1 MWNGAEWMGGGM
13 WFGGIWMVLIGALV
27 ILSIAALVKYLLK

>member
-1 MWNGAEWMGGGM
+1 MGYGEMISGTGM
-13 WFGGIWMVLIGALV
+13 WFGGISMALILVLI